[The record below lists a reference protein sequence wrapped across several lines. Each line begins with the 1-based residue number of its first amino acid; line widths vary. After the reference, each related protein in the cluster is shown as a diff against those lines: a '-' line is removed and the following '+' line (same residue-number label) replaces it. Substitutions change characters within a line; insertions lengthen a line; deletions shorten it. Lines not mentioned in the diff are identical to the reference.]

1 MSNLQQ
7 ESGAINAKL
16 LFNISIIALFTTG
29 VSFSLR
35 GATATDIKTGI
46 FDKLDITTAGA
57 TIAGLG
63 AIAFLSSS
71 ATILLISAF
80 LDKLGM
86 KTTLTI
92 ASIAMIVGTSLIS
105 FAHFV
110 APESAYLVIWMGMF
124 ITGIGWGCT
133 EGTINPLAT
142 ALYPN
147 DTTHRLNVLHAWW
160 PGGIIVGALL
170 AYFLGEM
177 KIPWYVVLV
186 TGILPAAVYLVML
199 RGQTFPKT
207 NSAQMGVSAGQSIA
221 EAFRRP
227 SVFVWL
233 GIMLLTAS
241 TELAPGQWV
250 DIALTQIVGM
260 KGILLLAFVSGI
272 MFVMRYFA
280 GPIAHRISPV
290 GLLLASSVFAL
301 GGLVLLSKASS
312 PATAL
317 TAAAVWGMGVCFMW
331 PTMMAVVADRY
342 PRGGAWFLGLIA
354 SAGGAAIYFVL
365 PRLGKIYDAALVQAA
380 GGADKIAGLTPEQI
394 PLAVKA
400 QAAAA
405 SFEAIAVLPAILMGV
420 FGVILVFEK
429 LTGGFKKDHSAASKI
444 VT

>member
-1 MSNLQQ
+1 MLQDSP
-7 ESGAINAKL
+7 EHTGLNDKR
-16 LFNISIIALFTTG
+16 LFLIGIIALFTTG

-35 GATATDIKTGI
+35 GATATDIKAGI
-46 FDKLDITTAGA
+46 FDKLDITTAA
-57 TIAGLG
+57 ETITSLG

-92 ASIAMIVGTSLIS
+92 AGVSMILGSLCIGL
-105 FAHFV
+105 AHFV
-110 APESAYLVIWMGMF
+110 APESAYMVIWVGML

-160 PGGIIVGALL
+160 PAGIIVGALL
-170 AYFLGEM
+170 AYGFG
-177 KIPWYVVLV
+177 KFAIPWYIVILS
-186 TGILPAAVYLVML
+186 GIIPAIIYLIML
-199 RGQTFPKT
+199 QRQSFPKT
-207 NSAQMGVSAGQSIA
+207 NSAQMGVSASESLF

-233 GIMLLTAS
+233 TIMLLTAS

-280 GPIAHRISPV
+280 GPIAHRISPI
-290 GLLLASSVFAL
+290 GLLLLSSVFAL
-301 GGLVLLSKASS
+301 GGLLLLSKASS
-312 PATAL
+312 PATAI

-354 SAGGAAIYFVL
+354 SAGGVAIWFVL
-365 PRLGKIYDAALVQAA
+365 PKLGAIYDSALVKAA
-380 GGADKIAGLTPEQI
+380 GGADKIAGLAQDQI
-394 PLAVKA
+394 PLAVRA
-400 QAAAA
+400 QAATA
-405 SFEAIAVLPAILMGV
+405 SFEAIAILPAILIGV
-420 FGVILVFEK
+420 FTVILVFEK
-429 LTGGFKKDHSAASKI
+429 LTGGFKKS
-444 VT
+444 

>member
-1 MSNLQQ
+1 MS
-7 ESGAINAKL
+7 ESKPTHTGLNEKR
-16 LFNISIIALFTTG
+16 LFLIGIIALFTTG
-29 VSFSLR
+29 LSFSLR
-35 GATATDIKTGI
+35 GAISTDIKTGI
-46 FDKLDITTAGA
+46 FDKLDITTAA
-57 TIAGLG
+57 KTIMDLG
-63 AIAFLSSS
+63 AIAFFSSS
-71 ATILLISAF
+71 ITILLISAF

-92 ASIAMIVGTSLIS
+92 AGISMILGSLIIGL
-105 FAHFV
+105 AHFV
-110 APESAYLVIWMGMF
+110 TPESAYSVIWIGMA

-160 PGGIIVGALL
+160 PAGIIVGALL
-170 AYFLGEM
+170 AYFLGTAQ
-177 KIPWYVVLV
+177 IPWYITIL
-186 TGILPAAVYLVML
+186 TGILPALVYLVML
-199 RGQTFPKT
+199 RGQIFPAT
-207 NSAQMGVSAGQSIA
+207 NSAQMGIPAVQSVT

-233 GIMLLTAS
+233 GIMLMTAS

-250 DIALTQIVGM
+250 DIALTQTVGM
-260 KGILLLAFVSGI
+260 KGILLIAFVSGL

-290 GLLLASSVFAL
+290 GLLFVSSIFAL
-301 GGLVLLSKASS
+301 SGLLLLSKATS

-317 TAAAVWGMGVCFMW
+317 TAAAVWGIGVCFMW

-354 SAGGAAIYFVL
+354 SAGGFAIWQVL
-365 PRLGKIYDAALVQAA
+365 PRLGAIYDAALVKAA
-380 GGADKIAGLTPEQI
+380 GGADKIAELAPEQI

-405 SFEAIAVLPAILMGV
+405 SFEAIATLPAILIGV

-429 LTGGFKKDHSAASKI
+429 MTGGFKKD
-444 VT
+444 

>member
-1 MSNLQQ
+1 MTEGNQ
-7 ESGAINAKL
+7 AIAGLNDKR
-16 LFNISIIALFTTG
+16 LFLIGIIALFTTG

-35 GATATDIKTGI
+35 GATATDIKAGI
-46 FDKLDITTAGA
+46 FDKLDITTAAA
-57 TIAGLG
+57 TVTSLG

-92 ASIAMIVGTSLIS
+92 AGICMILGSLFIGL
-105 FAHFV
+105 AHFV
-110 APESAYLVIWMGMF
+110 APESAYAVIWIGML

-160 PGGIIVGALL
+160 PAGIIVGALL
-170 AYFLGEM
+170 AYFLGEL
-177 KIPWYVVLV
+177 KIPWYILIL
-186 TGILPAAVYLVML
+186 TGIIPAIIYVVML
-199 RGQTFPKT
+199 QGQKFPMT
-207 NSAQMGVSAGQSIA
+207 NSAQMGVSAGQSLT

-290 GLLLASSVFAL
+290 GLLLLSSIFAL
-301 GGLVLLSKASS
+301 GGLLLLSKASS
-312 PATAL
+312 PVTAL
-317 TAAAVWGMGVCFMW
+317 VAAGVWGMGVCFMW

-354 SAGGAAIYFVL
+354 SAGGIAIWFVL
-365 PRLGKIYDAALVQAA
+365 PKLGAIYDSALVKAA
-380 GGADKIAGLTPEQI
+380 GGAEKIAGLAPEQI

-405 SFEAIAVLPAILMGV
+405 SFEAIAILPAVLIGV
-420 FGVILVFEK
+420 FGVILLFEK
-429 LTGGFKKDHSAASKI
+429 MTGGFKKD
-444 VT
+444 